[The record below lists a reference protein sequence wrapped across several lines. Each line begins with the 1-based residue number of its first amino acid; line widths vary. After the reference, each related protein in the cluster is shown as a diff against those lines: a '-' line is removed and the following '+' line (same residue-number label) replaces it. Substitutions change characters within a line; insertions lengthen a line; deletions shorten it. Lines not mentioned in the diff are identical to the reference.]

1 MRDIKRVLCWTLIAG
16 CILAGP
22 LWGAVSEFKLVWTS
36 PKVRAAAGFEP
47 QSLQTRSIVAAPKNC
62 GAVNSRARVATFTAD
77 GLKVTIALDSTKAN
91 AKHPD
96 LVRFNF
102 TGKCSFRGEPSVPLK
117 RGMSPRASHRFG
129 LMRAG
134 EYYHFGPVTLKVARG
149 KMNLPVSVSGTYFV
163 GTRGNN
169 WREAS
174 LALVTTADGSCRF
187 GDKICGVRVVDG
199 TSNLRFDDALGI
211 TQKDGLVIHAAG
223 WRGFI
228 ADRVWIDT
236 ASETFKSAGVKVY
249 CGQLA
254 RVGGKLYRI
263 SVSKDASKIT
273 VEPAETGI
281 GKVLIPGDK
290 WSITL
295 IGTKNVLNLSG
306 GKGPVDLPADR
317 YVAANYRGTFN
328 SDVPSKPHRLG
339 SGYYVMTG
347 REKGKIFD
355 IKGGETTKITAGA
368 RLTAVVSVTQAKG
381 TVKLNLLARDAAG
394 GRVSS
399 LYGPKGKPPAP
410 KVTIYDDKR
419 KEVYSTSLK
428 YG

>member
-1 MRDIKRVLCWTLIAG
+1 MKDMKKVLCWTLIVP

-22 LWGAVSEFKLVWTS
+22 LWGAVSEFKLVWTP
-36 PKVRAAAGFEP
+36 PKGPATVSFEP
-47 QSLQTRSIVAAPKNC
+47 QSLQTRGVVAASKNC
-62 GAVNSRARVATFTAD
+62 GTVHPQARVAAFTAD
-77 GLKVTIALDSTKAN
+77 GLKVTIALDSTKAD

-102 TGKCSFRGEPSVPLK
+102 TGKYSFQGAPAVPLK
-117 RGMSPRASHRFG
+117 LGMSPRASRRLG

-134 EYYHFGPVTLKVARG
+134 EYYHFGPATLKVARG

-163 GTRGNN
+163 GTGVNK
-169 WREAS
+169 WREVS
-174 LALVTTADGSCRF
+174 LALVAAAHGSVRF
-187 GDKICGVRVVDG
+187 GDKVCGVRVVDG
-199 TSNLRFDDALGI
+199 TSNLRFGDGLGI
-211 TQKDGLVIHAAG
+211 TQKDGLVVHTAG

-228 ADRVWIDT
+228 ADRIWIDT
-236 ASETFKSAGVKVY
+236 ASQTFKSAGVKVY

-254 RVGGKLYRI
+254 RIGGKLYRV

-273 VEPAETGI
+273 VEPAKTGI

-290 WSITL
+290 WSVTL
-295 IGTKNVLNLSG
+295 IGMKNVLNLSG
-306 GKGPVDLPADR
+306 GKGPVDVPADR
-317 YVAANYRGTFN
+317 YVAANYNGTFN
-328 SDVPSKPHRLG
+328 SDVPSKPHRLR
-339 SGYYVMTG
+339 SGYYVMAG

-355 IKGGETTKITAGA
+355 VKGGEVTKITAGA
-368 RLTAVVSVTQAKG
+368 PLTAAISVTQAAG

-399 LYGPKGKPPAP
+399 LYGPKGKPPVP

>member
-1 MRDIKRVLCWTLIAG
+1 MRDTKRVLCWTLIAG

-22 LWGAVSEFKLVWTS
+22 LWGAVSEFKLILIP
-36 PKVRAAAGFEP
+36 PKASAAAGFEP
-47 QSLQTRSIVAAPKNC
+47 QSLQTRGVVAAPKNC
-62 GAVNSRARVATFTAD
+62 GTVNSQARVATFTAD
-77 GLKVTIALDSTKAN
+77 GLKVTIALDSTKAD

-102 TGKCSFRGEPSVPLK
+102 TGKCSFQGAPSVPLK
-117 RGMSPRASHRFG
+117 RGMSPKYSRRLG

-134 EYYHFGPVTLKVARG
+134 EYYHFGPATLKVARG

-163 GTRGNN
+163 GTRGNK

-174 LALVTTADGSCRF
+174 LALVATADGSVRF
-187 GDKICGVRVVDG
+187 GDKVCGVRVVDG
-199 TSNLRFDDALGI
+199 TSNLRFGDPLGI
-211 TQKDGLVIHAAG
+211 TQKDGLVVHATA
-223 WRGFI
+223 WRGFT
-228 ADRVWIDT
+228 ADRIWIDT

-254 RVGGKLYRI
+254 RIGGKLYRV

-273 VEPAETGI
+273 VEPAKTGI
-281 GKVLIPGDK
+281 GKVLIPGDT
-290 WSITL
+290 WSVTL

-306 GKGPVDLPADR
+306 GKEPVDVPADR
-317 YVAANYRGTFN
+317 YVTANYRGTFN

-339 SGYYVMTG
+339 SGYYVMIG
-347 REKGKIFD
+347 REKGNIFD
-355 IKGGETTKITAGA
+355 VKGGEVTKITAGA
-368 RLTAVVSVTQAKG
+368 PLTAVVSVTQSEG

-399 LYGPKGKPPAP
+399 LYGPKGKPPVP

-419 KEVYSTSLK
+419 KKVYSTSLK

>member
-1 MRDIKRVLCWTLIAG
+1 MRDMKKVLCWTLIVP

-22 LWGAVSEFKLVWTS
+22 LSAAVSEFKLVWTS
-36 PKVRAAAGFEP
+36 PKKSAAASFEP
-47 QSLQTRSIVAAPKNC
+47 HSLQTRGVVAAPKNC
-62 GAVNSRARVATFTAD
+62 GTVNPQARVAALTTD
-77 GLKVTIALDSTKAN
+77 GLKVTIALDSTKAD

-96 LVRFNF
+96 LVRLDF
-102 TGKCSFRGEPSVPLK
+102 TGKCSFQGAPTVPLK
-117 RGMSPRASHRFG
+117 RGMSPRASRRFG

-134 EYYHFGPVTLKVARG
+134 EYYHFGPATLKVARG

-163 GTRGNN
+163 GTGVNK

-174 LALVTTADGSCRF
+174 LALVTTADGSVRF
-187 GDKICGVRVVDG
+187 GDKVCGVRVVDG
-199 TSNLRFDDALGI
+199 TSNLRFGDPLGI
-211 TQKDGLVIHAAG
+211 TQKDGLVVHATG

-236 ASETFKSAGVKVY
+236 ASETFKSAGLKVY

-254 RVGGKLYRI
+254 RIGGKLYRI

-273 VEPAETGI
+273 VEPAKTGI
-281 GKVLIPGDK
+281 GKVLIPGDT
-290 WSITL
+290 WSVTL

-306 GKGPVDLPADR
+306 GKGPLDVPADQ
-317 YVAANYRGTFN
+317 YVAANYYGTFN
-328 SDVPSKPHRLG
+328 SDVPSKPHRLR
-339 SGYYVMTG
+339 SGYYVMSG

-355 IKGGETTKITAGA
+355 VKGGEVTKITAGA
-368 RLTAVVSVTQAKG
+368 PLTAAISVTQSAG
-381 TVKLNLLARDAAG
+381 TVKLDLLARDAAG

-399 LYGPKGKPPAP
+399 LYGPKGKPPVP